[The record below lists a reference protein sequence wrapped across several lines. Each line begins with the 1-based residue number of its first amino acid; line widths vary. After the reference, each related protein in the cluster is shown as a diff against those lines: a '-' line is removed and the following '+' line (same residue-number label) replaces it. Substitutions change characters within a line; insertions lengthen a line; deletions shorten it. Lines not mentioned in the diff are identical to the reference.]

1 MTQLNAPS
9 IQVNIQRFSM
19 EEVAEGHGA
28 AGTQGGGGTT
38 AATTTVRI
46 TTTFS
51 QVEQNLSDLG
61 FVLKEQL
68 GKGAYAVVR
77 RCIGPKGMVY
87 AAKLVD
93 LRPLRLKKRFD
104 LQRLLR
110 EVEILRSM

>member
-1 MTQLNAPS
+1 
-9 IQVNIQRFSM
+9 M
-19 EEVAEGHGA
+19 EGVVDGHGA
-28 AGTQGGGGTT
+28 VGTQGGGGTT

-46 TTTFS
+46 GKPESASTFS

>member
-1 MTQLNAPS
+1 MNEVEAH
-9 IQVNIQRFSM
+9 
-19 EEVAEGHGA
+19 EE
-28 AGTQGGGGTT
+28 
-38 AATTTVRI
+38 AATSKLRI
-46 TTTFS
+46 GKPASTTFS
-51 QVEQNLSDLG
+51 AVEQSLADLG

-77 RCIGPKGMVY
+77 RCCGPNGLVY

>member
-1 MTQLNAPS
+1 
-9 IQVNIQRFSM
+9 M
-19 EEVAEGHGA
+19 EGVDGHGG
-28 AGTQGGGGTT
+28 AGAQGGGGGGGGATT
-38 AATTTVRI
+38 AATATVRI
-46 TTTFS
+46 GKPVNNTFS
-51 QVEQNLSDLG
+51 QVEQSLADLG

-77 RCIGPKGMVY
+77 RCVGPNGIVY
-87 AAKLVD
+87 AAKIVD